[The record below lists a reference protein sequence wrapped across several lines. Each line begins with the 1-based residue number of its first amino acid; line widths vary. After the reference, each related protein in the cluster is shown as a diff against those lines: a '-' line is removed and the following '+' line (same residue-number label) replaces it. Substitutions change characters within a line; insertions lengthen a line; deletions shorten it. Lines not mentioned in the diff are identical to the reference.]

1 MKCSLFQ
8 TETSKLAI
16 NKMFALNSQ
25 TSLRNSINT
34 PVNTLNS
41 KAMVSKMVKTEPH
54 VWTNP
59 KAYLKI
65 SP

>member
-1 MKCSLFQ
+1 MQFVP
-8 TETSKLAI
+8 ETHKLAI
-16 NKMFALNSQ
+16 NKMFALKSQ
-25 TSLRNSINT
+25 TSLRKFDCIHTS
-34 PVNTLNS
+34 VNTLNS

-54 VWTNP
+54 TWTNP